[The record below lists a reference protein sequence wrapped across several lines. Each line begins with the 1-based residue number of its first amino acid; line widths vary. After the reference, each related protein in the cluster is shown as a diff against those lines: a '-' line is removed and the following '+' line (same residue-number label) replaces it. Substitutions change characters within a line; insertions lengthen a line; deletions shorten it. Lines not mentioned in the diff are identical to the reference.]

1 MWISSL
7 CTRLW
12 FFARNLNELN
22 PKFTQFAFDTLAKM
36 LNFALVLPCKC
47 AIIAS
52 KMLNAFCSPLP
63 NRLNVFPLG
72 VVTHRI
78 KFEFMNC
85 LAIFSFLLNGLQRG
99 TLVLGFVVY
108 LTKQRKSTLQKA
120 AQNLQQSYKIHSKT
134 AKFNSSQIHRKL

>member
-1 MWISSL
+1 
-7 CTRLW
+7 
-12 FFARNLNELN
+12 
-22 PKFTQFAFDTLAKM
+22 M

-52 KMLNAFCSPLP
+52 KMLNAFYSPLQA
-63 NRLNVFPLG
+63 NRLNAFSLG

-108 LTKQRKSTLQKA
+108 LAKQRKSTPQKA
-120 AQNLQQSYKIHSKT
+120 TQTYNKTTKTIKFT
-134 AKFNSSQIHRKL
+134 AKLLNLIHNKFTAKL

>member
-1 MWISSL
+1 
-7 CTRLW
+7 
-12 FFARNLNELN
+12 
-22 PKFTQFAFDTLAKM
+22 M

-52 KMLNAFCSPLP
+52 KMLNAFCSPLQA
-63 NRLNVFPLG
+63 NRLNAFSLG

-108 LTKQRKSTLQKA
+108 LMRQRKSTLQKA

-134 AKFNSSQIHRKL
+134 ASFNS

>member
-1 MWISSL
+1 
-7 CTRLW
+7 
-12 FFARNLNELN
+12 
-22 PKFTQFAFDTLAKM
+22 M

-63 NRLNVFPLG
+63 NRLNAFSLG

-85 LAIFSFLLNGLQRG
+85 LAVFSFLLNSLQRG
-99 TLVLGFVVY
+99 TLVLA
-108 LTKQRKSTLQKA
+108 LQF
-120 AQNLQQSYKIHSKT
+120 I
-134 AKFNSSQIHRKL
+134 